1 MNKKILYL
9 DMDGVVA
16 DFEKRI
22 GELSLDLKNFE
33 SFEDQELLSGKID
46 QVCFANPEIYHDR
59 HQ

>member
-1 MNKKILYL
+1 
-9 DMDGVVA
+9 MDGVVA